1 MVANSPRYQSI
12 TNPALDIGN
21 LPALDLLK
29 KQKNTQ
35 ISEED
40 TMSLTSNNK
49 PQSKKKNQT
58 FFDVFNPFSEKRKLI
73 KAWNERNIKN
83 AEVYL
88 HAIDIEDKVII
99 FQQNIFIKHTV
110 DLETTLRKQG
120 FKALQGFPDEKLFEK
135 FSSILWNKQFNIAIF
150 LVNPKLDDIVK
161 TSYEIAT
168 KHIEDSQTSLTVF
181 LSTIE
186 ILMAKQEAHVYNN

>member
-1 MVANSPRYQSI
+1 MVANSPRYQSLP
-12 TNPALDIGN
+12 NPALDVGN

-29 KQKNTQ
+29 KPKNTQ
-35 ISEED
+35 ISEEQI
-40 TMSLTSNNK
+40 MTSNIDK
-49 PQSKKKNQT
+49 T
-58 FFDVFNPFSEKRKLI
+58 LFDVFNPFSEKRKLI

-99 FQQNIFIKHTV
+99 FQQNIFIKHDV

-120 FKALQGFPDEKLFEK
+120 FKALHGFPDEKLFEK
-135 FSSILWNKQFNIAIF
+135 FSSILWNKQFNIAIS